1 MRLPASICFSAA
13 ALVLGLGPAA
23 AQEGSG
29 AVQESAAAVQESA
42 AAVQESQKESD
53 AVEVQGGFFAPGLGT
68 FESLLDSE
76 PDAAPSSSE
85 LLIEGIAAQVGGSV
99 VLVSEVRRLAAPIEA
114 RMRKAGVPESEIR
127 KMRSEALDRLI
138 EQRLIENIVRRAQLS
153 ATDAEVTQAISA
165 IAAENGLTLR
175 QMQQTIASHGLTIE
189 EYRAKI
195 KGEIE
200 RNKVLGS
207 MVRSRV
213 HVDEAEVRALYFQR
227 YGNQRDSGSELH
239 LRHLM
244 IAVAAEKMRDQNT
257 ACRMASD
264 IRAEIVAGEL
274 PFEQAARRFSDTNA
288 ERGGDLG
295 WVHADELAAWMAP
308 AVGNL
313 QTGEVSE
320 VIPMYFGCNLL
331 MMIEQ
336 RDFQPVTFEQAQP
349 ALEQK
354 LLEKKMEEEY
364 VRWIAKLREQVFVE
378 RKGIY
383 AEASRL
389 GGFTTR

>member
-1 MRLPASICFSAA
+1 MAKDPSEVKDRTRAGGEVTLRDESDEIVDNLKARLTSLQSQLDAYKNADSRPQAAGGGGNEDLVSAWNAAVTPHLASRLQLPA
-13 ALVLGLGPAA
+13 
-23 AQEGSG
+23 E
-29 AVQESAAAVQESA
+29 
-42 AAVQESQKESD
+42 
-53 AVEVQGGFFAPGLGT
+53 
-68 FESLLDSE
+68 
-76 PDAAPSSSE
+76 E
-85 LLIEGIAAQVGGSV
+85 LTH
-99 VLVSEVRRLAAPIEA
+99 R
-114 RMRKAGVPESEIR
+114 
-127 KMRSEALDRLI
+127 LDRLI

-189 EYRAKI
+189 EYRGKI

-227 YGNQRDSGSELH
+227 YGSQRDSGSELH

-244 IAVAAEKMRDQNT
+244 IAVAAEKMRDQDT
-257 ACRMASD
+257 ACRMASE
-264 IRAEIVAGEL
+264 IRAQIVAGEL

-308 AVGNL
+308 AVGDL
-313 QTGEVSE
+313 QIGEVSK
-320 VIPMYFGCNLL
+320 VLPMYFGCNLL

-354 LLEKKMEEEY
+354 LLERKMEEEY